1 MTVCDRANFLAETL
15 TQVHRSGQDNV
26 FCAES
31 CQLKHILRNFDLY
44 HNRVTTNFFGKAVS
58 TVLGSLNA
66 LDTRYH
72 TRSGQR
78 GIIKTTSH
86 VEPELYK
93 EDDDEN
99 FESGLHNQKHKFEQY
114 KFSISRFTAQSK
126 LFEGKKKEW
135 KFICYVVLFLAFSPA
150 SPVSSVMLTKHF
162 PSDRCSF
169 FIIRRR
175 TLLQGRWAIFVSH
188 TVRISRLYEQHLPL
202 SVRYFLITK
211 KAPI

>member
-44 HNRVTTNFFGKAVS
+44 HNRVTTIFLAKLFPLYWVHLMHS
-58 TVLGSLNA
+58 THVITRVLVKEAHQNYLPRW
-66 LDTRYH
+66 TRVIQGGH
-72 TRSGQR
+72 
-78 GIIKTTSH
+78 
-86 VEPELYK
+86 
-93 EDDDEN
+93 DEN

-126 LFEGKKKEW
+126 LFEGKKTEW
-135 KFICYVVLFLAFSPA
+135 KFICYVVFFLPFSPSSA
-150 SPVSSVMLTKHF
+150 VSSVMLTKHF

>member
-93 EDDDEN
+93 EDMMKILKVVFTIRNTNLSNTNSLFHVLQHNKNWLKVKKQNEN
-99 FESGLHNQKHKFEQY
+99 
-114 KFSISRFTAQSK
+114 
-126 LFEGKKKEW
+126 
-135 KFICYVVLFLAFSPA
+135 
-150 SPVSSVMLTKHF
+150 SSVT
-162 PSDRCSF
+162 
-169 FIIRRR
+169 
-175 TLLQGRWAIFVSH
+175 
-188 TVRISRLYEQHLPL
+188 
-202 SVRYFLITK
+202 
-211 KAPI
+211 

>member
-1 MTVCDRANFLAETL
+1 MIEPTSLLKPWPKSTDLVRITCFVRNHVSWNTFWETL
-15 TQVHRSGQDNV
+15 ISTIIEWPQ
-26 FCAES
+26 
-31 CQLKHILRNFDLY
+31 I
-44 HNRVTTNFFGKAVS
+44 FGKAVS

-86 VEPELYK
+86 VEPELNK

-126 LFEGKKKEW
+126 LFEGKKTEW

-175 TLLQGRWAIFVSH
+175 TLLQGCWAIFVSH

>member
-126 LFEGKKKEW
+126 LFEGKKTE
-135 KFICYVVLFLAFSPA
+135 
-150 SPVSSVMLTKHF
+150 
-162 PSDRCSF
+162 
-169 FIIRRR
+169 
-175 TLLQGRWAIFVSH
+175 
-188 TVRISRLYEQHLPL
+188 
-202 SVRYFLITK
+202 
-211 KAPI
+211 